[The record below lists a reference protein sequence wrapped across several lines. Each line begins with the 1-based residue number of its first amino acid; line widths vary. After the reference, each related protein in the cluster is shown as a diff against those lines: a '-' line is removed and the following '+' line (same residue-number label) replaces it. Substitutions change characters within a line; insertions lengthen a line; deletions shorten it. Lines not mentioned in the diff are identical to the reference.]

1 MKKRLTSC
9 LLILCIALSGCAVNQ
24 REAQKM
30 EPPGQ
35 EGARQ
40 EVQDGA
46 SAVPSQAEGPESP
59 AEPDSTPED
68 EDDVFSGRWQAAES
82 PQYYM
87 DIAKGDGGSYTLE
100 IVWAGASRG
109 DIIWQV
115 AGSYD
120 ETWGGVAYTGAKYED
135 VVKEDGAIDRT
146 PIPER
151 EEVTGMVY
159 LEDDGTLHWI
169 DDFDHAGDDMSFEK
183 ELSGD

>member
-1 MKKRLTSC
+1 MKKSLTYC
-9 LLILCIALSGCAVNQ
+9 LLILSIALSGCTVNQ
-24 REAQKM
+24 
-30 EPPGQ
+30 
-35 EGARQ
+35 Q
-40 EVQDGA
+40 EVQDTELLEQKDVQQEVQDDA
-46 SAVPSQAEGPESP
+46 SAASSQAEEPEFS
-59 AEPDSTPED
+59 AEPDSTP

-82 PQYYM
+82 PEYYM
-87 DIAKGDGGSYTLE
+87 DIVKGDSGSYTLE

-109 DIIWQV
+109 DVIWQV

>member
-1 MKKRLTSC
+1 MKKQLVC
-9 LLILCIALSGCAVNQ
+9 CFVILCVALSGCAGSQ
-24 REAQKM
+24 RETQKTGPL
-30 EPPGQ
+30 EQ
-35 EGARQ
+35 EDARQ
-40 EVQDGA
+40 EIQNEA
-46 SAVPSQAEGPESP
+46 PAAPSQADGPESSVEAGP
-59 AEPDSTPED
+59 TPED
-68 EDDVFSGRWQAAES
+68 NAFSGRWQAAES

-87 DIAKGDGGSYTLE
+87 DITKEDGDNYTLE

-109 DIIWQV
+109 DVIWLA

-135 VVKEDGAIDRT
+135 VVKEDGTIDRT

-159 LEDDGTLHWI
+159 LEEDGTLRWI

-183 ELSGD
+183 ESPGD